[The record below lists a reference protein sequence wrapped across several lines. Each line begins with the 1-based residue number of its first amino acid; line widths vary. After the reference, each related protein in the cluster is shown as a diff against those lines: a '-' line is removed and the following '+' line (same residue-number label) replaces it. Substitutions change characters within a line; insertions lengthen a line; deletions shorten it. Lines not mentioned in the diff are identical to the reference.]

1 MTLVELD
8 GFPSLKAFVVCQP
21 RRDKIDIKC
30 RALFICEEVGI
41 RAHLKVDFTS
51 SMRALSNPSVVPAYF
66 YIYGCPGEGNGL
78 ANILV
83 LLRLLFSCL

>member
-30 RALFICEEVGI
+30 RALFICEEV
-41 RAHLKVDFTS
+41 AHLKVDFTS